1 MRILVIAMILA
12 SGSTFAPSPTKM
24 QLAARRPPPPPT
36 PAVAMKWRPPAF
48 FAKQESVDEWLVC
61 PHPCAPLCSTHA
73 CTSRIG

>member
-1 MRILVIAMILA
+1 
-12 SGSTFAPSPTKM
+12 
-24 QLAARRPPPPPT
+24 
-36 PAVAMKWRPPAF
+36 VAMKWRLPAF